1 MNDIPADAAPTTE
14 EPAPP
19 VPPGEPSSAAA
30 AVSAAVA
37 PGEDLLASGSPT
49 EAPPPPTPN
58 PQSTAGMDVTT
69 NLVDCPP
76 GLVGRVIG
84 KGGETIKGLQAQ
96 SGAHITVDQNF
107 PEGVPRK
114 ISISGPAGCVD
125 IATKLV
131 EDLLKGGP
139 VRSGSVGP
147 GQAQHLVEC
156 PKEMVGRVIGRGG
169 ETIKGLQSQTGARIQ
184 IDQTTSPCT
193 VTITGNPYCV
203 EAAARAVTDVIN
215 GGSTAPYSAANQHQL
230 AAAAAAQLYG
240 HHPGFGGHPGM
251 HPGQFGGHPAAYG
264 HMGAYGGFP
273 GYPGGGYPGG
283 YPQQFSPQQQQQAAA
298 QQQFA
303 AQQMLFAQAQAQAQ
317 AHAQAQAAQAQA
329 QAAKAMGAQS
339 PGAGGFPGFIEA
351 ALKGEGGAVP
361 EGGERQ
367 AGGKPGEGGAA
378 PAPPPVPAGVPAPR
392 GAAGGAGPA
401 PGGGAGAGGSEWQP
415 MDDGRG
421 RTYYYDSVT
430 GVSTWEKPP
439 Q

>member
-1 MNDIPADAAPTTE
+1 MSDIPADAAPTTE
-14 EPAPP
+14 EAVPP
-19 VPPGEPSSAAA
+19 VPPGEPSFAAA

-49 EAPPPPTPN
+49 EAPPPSTPN

-184 IDQTTSPCT
+184 IDQTPSPCT

-230 AAAAAAQLYG
+230 AAAAVAQIYG
-240 HHPGFGGHPGM
+240 HHPQFGGHPGM
-251 HPGQFGGHPAAYG
+251 HPGQFGGHQVAYG
-264 HMGAYGGFP
+264 HMGAYGQFP
-273 GYPGGGYPGG
+273 GAYGGGGYPGGG
-283 YPQQFSPQQQQQAAA
+283 YPQQFSPQQQQAAAAA
-298 QQQFA
+298 QQQQLA

-317 AHAQAQAAQAQA
+317 AQARRRRWASSRRARVGFRGSSRRLSRGRRRMARRVA
-329 QAAKAMGAQS
+329 RA
-339 PGAGGFPGFIEA
+339 GFPR
-351 ALKGEGGAVP
+351 P
-361 EGGERQ
+361 RH
-367 AGGKPGEGGAA
+367 
-378 PAPPPVPAGVPAPR
+378 PPRHPSPCLLYTSPSPR
-392 GAAGGAGPA
+392 
-401 PGGGAGAGGSEWQP
+401 
-415 MDDGRG
+415 DL
-421 RTYYYDSVT
+421 
-430 GVSTWEKPP
+430 STSRMPSSA
-439 Q
+439 